1 MSAQIYVLTERQRA
15 VCDLLIEGLSN
26 KEISERLGISHRT
39 VEAHRIA
46 VFRKYGVR
54 NVVELVRILLSTKG
68 EEVHG

>member
-1 MSAQIYVLTERQRA
+1 MTVENHTLTQRQRA

-46 VFRKYGVR
+46 VFRKCGVR
-54 NVVELVRILLSTKG
+54 NVVELVRVLLSTKG

>member
-1 MSAQIYVLTERQRA
+1 MNVQNHALTDRQQA
-15 VCDLLIEGLSN
+15 VCDLLIQGLSN

-39 VEAHRIA
+39 VEAHRVA

-68 EEVHG
+68 EVHG